1 MSAPD
6 AVTLQAYQV
15 VLWLW
20 ALGLAISTF
29 EFLAIAP
36 SFSRAGVYS
45 WRITELRFPARLQ
58 SHGKALLER
67 LFEER
72 GVRVLLL
79 TRVALLLLV
88 VTAPI
93 ASLPFSL
100 AMGLLM
106 LTDLAFT
113 WRRTWGDDGS
123 DQMNSIILITIFLC
137 VGPHSTPFLLQLGLW
152 FLALEACLS
161 YAASGIAKIGSG
173 QWRSGDAVFRI
184 LNTGAYGIPWLT
196 HFLEPR
202 KRLNFLLAWSVVG
215 VEALFPLVLLL
226 PEPWNWSFLVWG
238 AVFHLMTA
246 VVMGLNSFFWA
257 FVATYPAIVYIA
269 LHLHLLS

>member
-6 AVTLQAYQV
+6 AVALHAYQL

-20 ALGLAISTF
+20 AFGLAVTTF
-29 EFLAIAP
+29 EFLTIIP
-36 SFSRAGVYS
+36 SFSKAGVYA
-45 WRITELRFPARLQ
+45 WRITELRLPTWLQ
-58 SHGKALLER
+58 HRSKALLKR
-67 LFEER
+67 LFEVR

-79 TRVALLLLV
+79 TRAALLLLV
-88 VTAPI
+88 VAAPI

-100 AMGLLM
+100 GMGLLV
-106 LTDLAFT
+106 LTNLAFT
-113 WRRTWGDDGS
+113 WRRIWGDDGS
-123 DQMNSIILITIFLC
+123 DQMSSIILITIFLC

-161 YAASGIAKIGSG
+161 YTASGIAKIGSE
-173 QWRSGDAVFRI
+173 QWRNGEAVFRI
-184 LNTGAYGIPWLT
+184 LNTGAYGIPWVAR
-196 HFLEPR
+196 FLEPR

-215 VEALFPLVLLL
+215 VESLFPLVLIL
-226 PEPWNWSFLVWG
+226 PEPWNWNFLVWG
-238 AVFHLMTA
+238 AIFHLMTA

-269 LHLHLLS
+269 WHFHLP